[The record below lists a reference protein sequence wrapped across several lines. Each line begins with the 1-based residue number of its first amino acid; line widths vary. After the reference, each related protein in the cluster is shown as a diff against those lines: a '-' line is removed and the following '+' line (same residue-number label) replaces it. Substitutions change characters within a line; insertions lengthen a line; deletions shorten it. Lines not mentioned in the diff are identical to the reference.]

1 MGTIVLRRL
10 FSRKGEIKSIKSLIK
25 PFIEGLI
32 KSIILSQY
40 DPGCA
45 KHWEK
50 NPEAMLKKA
59 KGINY
64 SGLELFLS
72 LVDDYKDIRIDND
85 LRDIISDIRDNK
97 SADEFIMDILT
108 RMKKEF
114 SYDGNK
120 YSSIIDRM
128 LRDKGEESFIKEF
141 RAKVKYLTLLLT
153 EQIGENEELEWW
165 DNRIADMKVDW
176 RKSNIDYSKFSD
188 FIKKIK

>member
-1 MGTIVLRRL
+1 MIILRKL
-10 FSRKGEIKSIKSLIK
+10 FSRKGEKETLRSLIS

-64 SGLELFLS
+64 SGLELFMS
-72 LVDDYKDIRIDND
+72 LVDDYKNIKIDND
-85 LRDIISDIRDNK
+85 LKNIISEIRDNK
-97 SADEFIMDILT
+97 NVNEFIMDILDG
-108 RMKKEF
+108 MKKEV
-114 SYDGNK
+114 SYSGNK

-128 LRDKGEESFIKEF
+128 LRDKGEEEFIKEF
-141 RAKVKYLTLLLT
+141 RAKVKYLALLLT
-153 EQIGENEELEWW
+153 EQIGENEDLEWW
-165 DNRIADMKVDW
+165 DNRIARMKVDW
-176 RKSNIDYSKFSD
+176 RKSNIDFSKFSD
-188 FIKKIK
+188 LIKKIK

>member
-1 MGTIVLRRL
+1 MIILRKL
-10 FSRKGEIKSIKSLIK
+10 FSRKGEKETLRSLIS

-64 SGLELFLS
+64 SGLELFMS
-72 LVDDYKDIRIDND
+72 LVDDYKNIKIDND
-85 LRDIISDIRDNK
+85 LKNIISEIRDNK
-97 SADEFIMDILT
+97 NVNEFIMDILDG
-108 RMKKEF
+108 MKKEF
-114 SYDGNK
+114 SYNGNK
-120 YSSIIDRM
+120 YLSIIDRM
-128 LRDKGEESFIKEF
+128 LRDKGEEGFIKEF
-141 RAKVKYLTLLLT
+141 RAKVKYLALLLT
-153 EQIGENEELEWW
+153 EQIGENEDLEWW
-165 DNRIADMKVDW
+165 DNRIANMKVDW

-188 FIKKIK
+188 LIKKIK

>member
-1 MGTIVLRRL
+1 MIILRKL
-10 FSRKGEIKSIKSLIK
+10 FSRKGEKETLRSLIS

-64 SGLELFLS
+64 SGLELFMS
-72 LVDDYKDIRIDND
+72 LVDDYKNIKIDND
-85 LRDIISDIRDNK
+85 SKNIISEIRDNK
-97 SADEFIMDILT
+97 NVNEFIMDILDG
-108 RMKKEF
+108 MKKEF
-114 SYDGNK
+114 SYSGNK

-128 LRDKGEESFIKEF
+128 LRDKGEENFIKEF
-141 RAKVKYLTLLLT
+141 RAKVKYLSLLLT
-153 EQIGENEELEWW
+153 EQIGENEDLEWW
-165 DNRIADMKVDW
+165 DNRIARMKVDW

>member
-1 MGTIVLRRL
+1 MIILRKL
-10 FSRKGEIKSIKSLIK
+10 FSRKGEKETLRSLIS

-64 SGLELFLS
+64 SGLELFMS
-72 LVDDYKDIRIDND
+72 LVDDYKNIKIDND
-85 LRDIISDIRDNK
+85 LKNIISEIRDNK
-97 SADEFIMDILT
+97 NVNEFIMDILDG
-108 RMKKEF
+108 MKKESSF
-114 SYDGNK
+114 SGNK

-141 RAKVKYLTLLLT
+141 RAKVKYLALLLT

-165 DNRIADMKVDW
+165 DNRIARMNVDW
-176 RKSNIDYSKFSD
+176 RKNNIDYSKFSD
-188 FIKKIK
+188 LIKKIK

>member
-1 MGTIVLRRL
+1 MIILRKL
-10 FSRKGEIKSIKSLIK
+10 FSRKGEKETLRSLIS

-64 SGLELFLS
+64 SGLELFMS
-72 LVDDYKDIRIDND
+72 LVDDYKNIKIDND
-85 LRDIISDIRDNK
+85 LKNIISEIRDNK
-97 SADEFIMDILT
+97 NVNEFIMDILNG
-108 RMKKEF
+108 MKKEF
-114 SYDGNK
+114 SYSGNK
-120 YSSIIDRM
+120 YLSIIDRM
-128 LRDKGEESFIKEF
+128 LRDKGEDGFIKEF
-141 RAKVKYLTLLLT
+141 RSKVKYLALLLT
-153 EQIGENEELEWW
+153 EQIGENEDLEWW
-165 DNRIADMKVDW
+165 DNRIARMKVDW

-188 FIKKIK
+188 LIKKIK